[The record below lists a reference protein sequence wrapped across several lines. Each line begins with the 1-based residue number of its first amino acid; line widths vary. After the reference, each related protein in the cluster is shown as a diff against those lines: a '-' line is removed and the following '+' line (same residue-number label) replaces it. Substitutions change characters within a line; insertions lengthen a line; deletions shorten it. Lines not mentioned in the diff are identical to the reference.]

1 MKKTQERRVAIRR
14 RVLNIREHLYRLVPS
29 IEIDIQKP
37 DGSRERGV
45 ADHVVLRLNQQAKLC
60 EVYVASERGQYC
72 EIHAKVLA
80 VVGLDYER
88 TLLLMG
94 YSVAMR

>member
-1 MKKTQERRVAIRR
+1 
-14 RVLNIREHLYRLVPS
+14 LYQLVPV
-29 IEIDIQKP
+29 IAIDIQRP
-37 DGSRERGV
+37 DGSRERST
-45 ADHVVLRLNQQAKLC
+45 ADHVILRLNQKEHLC
-60 EVYVASERGQYC
+60 EVFVASERGNYC